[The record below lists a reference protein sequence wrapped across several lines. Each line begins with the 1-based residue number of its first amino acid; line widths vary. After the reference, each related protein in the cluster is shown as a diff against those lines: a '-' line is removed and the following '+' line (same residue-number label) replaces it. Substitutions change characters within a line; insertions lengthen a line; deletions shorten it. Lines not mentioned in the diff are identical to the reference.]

1 METAE
6 IILLRNIYSYI
17 KRLDGRM
24 DRIEKY
30 LVDSSTS
37 PANKQPLDDSFSIFP
52 INDFQNII
60 NIDEKIKNDEQFEKK
75 MVS

>member
-1 METAE
+1 
-6 IILLRNIYSYI
+6 
-17 KRLDGRM
+17 M

-37 PANKQPLDDSFSIFP
+37 PANKQSLDDSFSIFP
-52 INDFQNII
+52 ISDFQNII
-60 NIDEKIKNDEQFEKK
+60 NIDEKIRNDEQFEKK